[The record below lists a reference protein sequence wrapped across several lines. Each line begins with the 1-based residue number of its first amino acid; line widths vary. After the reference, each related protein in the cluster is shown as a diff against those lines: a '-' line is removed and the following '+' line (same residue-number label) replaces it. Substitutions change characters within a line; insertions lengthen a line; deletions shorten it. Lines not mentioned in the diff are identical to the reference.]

1 MKKRFL
7 TTLLAGA
14 AGLTLAAGAAELSPA
29 AAEKALFDSTARHL
43 DFGGNYY
50 NYLSIDGMPGQF
62 EELFVSMLT
71 ASGEADSAEV
81 ADVVKL
87 VSGLLNFEVVQ
98 AFGSSSIIA
107 ADAPGVYV
115 NKSFIRLSEAQPK
128 GVLFDLAGRENRKLA
143 GLKMIPANTRLAFG
157 LHLDPGPAWKT
168 LSAALAGSQNEE
180 VKNLPAE
187 AARQAEQTL
196 GCKFDD
202 FLAGLTGEAFFL
214 LTSDGTLPDIQP
226 KLLLIL
232 PDGKGLLAQLLLKH
246 ADDLELQ
253 KESDTLYTIQA
264 PGLPPFVK
272 PRLILERGR
281 IVIASSAD
289 IYDLARAADGGAAT
303 APELAPYFRNMPG
316 DGLGFLYLNV
326 PASLVQSAIQLGATM
341 SEELATL
348 QPTFAQLPGLTVFSV
363 SRKEA
368 EGYAGVMRSNLSTAQ
383 LQVAAPM
390 LVYSGMLLPALTR
403 WKGGSNASL
412 LKSEIKFYT
421 SQGYESGRYLARKNG
436 GKKVLFVADSG
447 FETSANTRKLVD
459 AFKKGYGSDNVVVD
473 TVELPAE
480 RQNPNMPLPML
491 MKAKDFDA
499 LLDKHP
505 DCGIVVTIIGLP
517 NDFQKMKFQQMPAE
531 KRPDL
536 FLIGLSSGRLPG
548 LVDQVKTGMVTGVI
562 TTNPDAQ
569 YDVPAPNDPAE
580 AFKIRYLL
588 IDRNNA
594 EQNKMLLTL

>member
-14 AGLTLAAGAAELSPA
+14 AGLTLAAGATELSPA

-43 DFGGNYY
+43 DFGGDYY

-62 EELFVSMLT
+62 EELLVSMLT

-87 VSGLLNFEVVQ
+87 VSGLLNFEAVQ

-187 AARQAEQTL
+187 AARQAEQAL

-214 LTSDGTLPDIQP
+214 LTSDGTFPDIQP

-232 PDGKGLLAQLLLKH
+232 PDGKGLLARLLLKH
-246 ADDLELQ
+246 ADELKFQ
-253 KESDTLYTIQA
+253 KESDTLYTIQV

-272 PRLILERGR
+272 PRLILEKGR

-326 PASLVQSAIQLGATM
+326 PAPLVRSALQFGTAVSE
-341 SEELATL
+341 SEELAAL
-348 QPTFAQLPGLTVFSV
+348 QPTFAKIPGLTVFSV

-368 EGYAGVMRSNLSTAQ
+368 EGYAEVMRSNLSAAQ

-390 LVYSGMLLPALTR
+390 LVYSGMLLPALNQAREKARRISCVSNVKQVMLGLIMYANDHDSRFPADNGAAGLNTLVKDDYLTDFTCYICPSATDD
-403 WKGGSNASL
+403 KG
-412 LKSEIKFYT
+412 
-421 SQGYESGRYLARKNG
+421 SGNLTEDTCSYIYLGGTDPAGEQAPSKLPVVFDKPGNHRKGVNVGFADGHVEQIDLPRYHSPEQVIDYLVQNRG
-436 GKKVLFVADSG
+436 LPEETGKVLKQ
-447 FETSANTRKLVD
+447 KLQKWN
-459 AFKKGYGSDNVVVD
+459 A
-473 TVELPAE
+473 
-480 RQNPNMPLPML
+480 
-491 MKAKDFDA
+491 AK
-499 LLDKHP
+499 
-505 DCGIVVTIIGLP
+505 T
-517 NDFQKMKFQQMPAE
+517 E
-531 KRPDL
+531 
-536 FLIGLSSGRLPG
+536 
-548 LVDQVKTGMVTGVI
+548 
-562 TTNPDAQ
+562 
-569 YDVPAPNDPAE
+569 
-580 AFKIRYLL
+580 
-588 IDRNNA
+588 
-594 EQNKMLLTL
+594 

>member
-29 AAEKALFDSTARHL
+29 AAEKSLFDSTARHL

-202 FLAGLTGEAFFL
+202 FHAGLTGEAFFL

-232 PDGKGLLAQLLLKH
+232 PDGKGLLAQLILKH
-246 ADDLELQ
+246 ADELKLR
-253 KESDTLYTIQA
+253 KESDTLYTLQDST
-264 PGLPPFVK
+264 LPPFVK
-272 PRLILERGR
+272 PRLILEKGR
-281 IVIASSAD
+281 IVLASSAD
-289 IYDLARAADGGAAT
+289 IYDLVRAADGGAAT

-326 PASLVQSAIQLGATM
+326 PASLVQSAIQLGAIASE
-341 SEELATL
+341 SEELAAL
-348 QPTFAQLPGLTVFSV
+348 QPALAKIPGLTVFSV

-368 EGYAGVMRSNLSTAQ
+368 EGYAGVMRSNLSAAQ

-390 LVYSGMLLPALTR
+390 LVYSGRLLPALNQAREKARRISCVSNVKQVMLGLTMYANDHDSR
-403 WKGGSNASL
+403 FPADNGAAGLNTLVKDDYLTDFACYICPSATDDKG
-412 LKSEIKFYT
+412 
-421 SQGYESGRYLARKNG
+421 SGNLTEDTCSYIYLGGTDLAKEQAPSKLPVVFDKPGNHRKGVSVGFADGHVEQIDLPRYHSPEQVIDYLVQNRG
-436 GKKVLFVADSG
+436 LPEETGKVLKQ
-447 FETSANTRKLVD
+447 KL
-459 AFKKGYGSDNVVVD
+459 
-473 TVELPAE
+473 
-480 RQNPNMPLPML
+480 
-491 MKAKDFDA
+491 
-499 LLDKHP
+499 
-505 DCGIVVTIIGLP
+505 
-517 NDFQKMKFQQMPAE
+517 QKWNA
-531 KRPDL
+531 
-536 FLIGLSSGRLPG
+536 
-548 LVDQVKTGMVTGVI
+548 
-562 TTNPDAQ
+562 AQ
-569 YDVPAPNDPAE
+569 TE
-580 AFKIRYLL
+580 
-588 IDRNNA
+588 
-594 EQNKMLLTL
+594 

>member
-87 VSGLLNFEVVQ
+87 VSGLLNFEAVQ

-187 AARQAEQTL
+187 AARQAEQAL

-214 LTSDGTLPDIQP
+214 LTSDGTFPDIQP

-232 PDGKGLLAQLLLKH
+232 PDGKGLLARLLLKH
-246 ADDLELQ
+246 ADELKFQ
-253 KESDTLYTIQA
+253 KESDTLYTIQV

-272 PRLILERGR
+272 PRLILEKGR

-368 EGYAGVMRSNLSTAQ
+368 EGYAGVMRSNLSAAQ

-390 LVYSGMLLPALTR
+390 LVYSGMLLPALNQAREKARRISCVNNVKQIMLGLTMYANDHDSR
-403 WKGGSNASL
+403 FPADNGAAGLNTLVKDDYLTDFACYICPSATDDKG
-412 LKSEIKFYT
+412 
-421 SQGYESGRYLARKNG
+421 SGNLTEDTCSYIYLGGTDLAKEQAPSKLPVVFDKPGNHRKGVSVGFADGHVEQIDLPRYHSPEQVIDYLVQNRG
-436 GKKVLFVADSG
+436 LPEETGKVLKQ
-447 FETSANTRKLVD
+447 KL
-459 AFKKGYGSDNVVVD
+459 
-473 TVELPAE
+473 
-480 RQNPNMPLPML
+480 
-491 MKAKDFDA
+491 
-499 LLDKHP
+499 
-505 DCGIVVTIIGLP
+505 
-517 NDFQKMKFQQMPAE
+517 QKWNA
-531 KRPDL
+531 
-536 FLIGLSSGRLPG
+536 
-548 LVDQVKTGMVTGVI
+548 
-562 TTNPDAQ
+562 AQ
-569 YDVPAPNDPAE
+569 TE
-580 AFKIRYLL
+580 
-588 IDRNNA
+588 
-594 EQNKMLLTL
+594 

>member
-7 TTLLAGA
+7 NTLLAGA

-87 VSGLLNFEVVQ
+87 VIGLLNFEVVQ

-168 LSAALAGSQNEE
+168 LSAALAASQQEE

-187 AARQAEQTL
+187 LAGKAEQVL

-214 LTSDGTLPDIQP
+214 LTSDGTFPDIQP

-232 PDGKGLLAQLLLKH
+232 PDGKGLLAQLILKH
-246 ADDLELQ
+246 ADELKLR
-253 KESDTLYTIQA
+253 KESDTLYTLQDST
-264 PGLPPFVK
+264 LPPFVR
-272 PRLILERGR
+272 PRLILEKGR

-368 EGYAGVMRSNLSTAQ
+368 EGYAGVMRSNLSAAQ

-390 LVYSGMLLPALTR
+390 LVYSGMLLPALNQAREKARRISCVNNVKQIMLGLTMYANDHDSR
-403 WKGGSNASL
+403 FPADNGAAGLNTLVKDDYLTDFACYICPSATDDKG
-412 LKSEIKFYT
+412 
-421 SQGYESGRYLARKNG
+421 SGNLTEDTCSYIYLGGTDLAKEQAPSKLPVVFDKPGNHRKGVSVGFADGHVEQIDLPRYHSPEQVIDYLVQNRG
-436 GKKVLFVADSG
+436 LPEETGKVLKQ
-447 FETSANTRKLVD
+447 KL
-459 AFKKGYGSDNVVVD
+459 
-473 TVELPAE
+473 
-480 RQNPNMPLPML
+480 
-491 MKAKDFDA
+491 
-499 LLDKHP
+499 
-505 DCGIVVTIIGLP
+505 
-517 NDFQKMKFQQMPAE
+517 QKWNA
-531 KRPDL
+531 
-536 FLIGLSSGRLPG
+536 
-548 LVDQVKTGMVTGVI
+548 
-562 TTNPDAQ
+562 AQ
-569 YDVPAPNDPAE
+569 TE
-580 AFKIRYLL
+580 
-588 IDRNNA
+588 
-594 EQNKMLLTL
+594 

>member
-7 TTLLAGA
+7 ITLLAGA

-87 VSGLLNFEVVQ
+87 VSSLLNFEVVQ

-272 PRLILERGR
+272 PRLILEKGR
-281 IVIASSAD
+281 IVLASSAD
-289 IYDLARAADGGAAT
+289 IYDLVRAADGGAAT

-326 PASLVQSAIQLGATM
+326 PASLVQSAIQLGAIASE
-341 SEELATL
+341 SEELAAL
-348 QPTFAQLPGLTVFSV
+348 QPALAKIPGLTVFSV

-368 EGYAGVMRSNLSTAQ
+368 EGYAGVMRSNLSAAQ

-390 LVYSGMLLPALTR
+390 LVYSGMLLPALNQAREKARRISCVNNVKQVMLGLTMYANDHDSR
-403 WKGGSNASL
+403 FPADNGAAGLNTLVKDDYLTDFTCYICLSATDDKG
-412 LKSEIKFYT
+412 
-421 SQGYESGRYLARKNG
+421 SGNLTEDTCSYIYLGGTDLAKEQAPSKLPVVFDKPGNHRKGVSVGFADGHVEQIDLPRYHSPEQVIDYLVQNRG
-436 GKKVLFVADSG
+436 LPEETGKVLKQ
-447 FETSANTRKLVD
+447 KL
-459 AFKKGYGSDNVVVD
+459 
-473 TVELPAE
+473 
-480 RQNPNMPLPML
+480 
-491 MKAKDFDA
+491 
-499 LLDKHP
+499 
-505 DCGIVVTIIGLP
+505 
-517 NDFQKMKFQQMPAE
+517 QKWNA
-531 KRPDL
+531 
-536 FLIGLSSGRLPG
+536 
-548 LVDQVKTGMVTGVI
+548 
-562 TTNPDAQ
+562 AQ
-569 YDVPAPNDPAE
+569 TE
-580 AFKIRYLL
+580 
-588 IDRNNA
+588 
-594 EQNKMLLTL
+594 

>member
-202 FLAGLTGEAFFL
+202 FLARLPGEAFFL

-232 PDGKGLLAQLLLKH
+232 PDGKGLLAQLILKH
-246 ADDLELQ
+246 ADELKLR
-253 KESDTLYTIQA
+253 KESDTLYTLQDST
-264 PGLPPFVK
+264 LPPFVK
-272 PRLILERGR
+272 PRLILEKGR
-281 IVIASSAD
+281 IVLASSAD
-289 IYDLARAADGGAAT
+289 IYDLVRAADGGAAT

-326 PASLVQSAIQLGATM
+326 PASLVQSAIQLGAIASE
-341 SEELATL
+341 SEELAAL
-348 QPTFAQLPGLTVFSV
+348 QPALAKIPGLTVFSV

-368 EGYAGVMRSNLSTAQ
+368 EGYAGVMRSNLSAAQ

-390 LVYSGMLLPALTR
+390 LVYSGMLLPALNQAREKARRISCVSNVKQVMLGLTMYANDHDSR
-403 WKGGSNASL
+403 FPADNGAAGLNTLVKDDYLTDFACYICPSATDDKG
-412 LKSEIKFYT
+412 
-421 SQGYESGRYLARKNG
+421 SGNLTEDTCSYIYLGGTDLAKEQAPSKLPVVFDKPGNHRKGVSVGFADGHVEQIDLPRYHSPEQVIDYLVQNRG
-436 GKKVLFVADSG
+436 LPEETGKVLKQ
-447 FETSANTRKLVD
+447 KL
-459 AFKKGYGSDNVVVD
+459 
-473 TVELPAE
+473 
-480 RQNPNMPLPML
+480 
-491 MKAKDFDA
+491 
-499 LLDKHP
+499 
-505 DCGIVVTIIGLP
+505 
-517 NDFQKMKFQQMPAE
+517 QKWNA
-531 KRPDL
+531 
-536 FLIGLSSGRLPG
+536 
-548 LVDQVKTGMVTGVI
+548 
-562 TTNPDAQ
+562 AQ
-569 YDVPAPNDPAE
+569 TE
-580 AFKIRYLL
+580 
-588 IDRNNA
+588 
-594 EQNKMLLTL
+594 

>member
-87 VSGLLNFEVVQ
+87 VIGLLNFEVVQ

-168 LSAALAGSQNEE
+168 LSAALAASQQEE

-187 AARQAEQTL
+187 LAGKAEQVL

-214 LTSDGTLPDIQP
+214 LTSDGTFPDIQP

-232 PDGKGLLAQLLLKH
+232 PDGKGLLARLLLKH
-246 ADDLELQ
+246 ADELKFQ
-253 KESDTLYTIQA
+253 KESDTLYTIQV

-272 PRLILERGR
+272 PRLILEKGR

-348 QPTFAQLPGLTVFSV
+348 QPTFAQLPGLTIFSV

-368 EGYAGVMRSNLSTAQ
+368 EGYAGVMRSNLSAAQ

-390 LVYSGMLLPALTR
+390 LVYSGMLLPALNQAREKARRISCVNNVKQIMLGLTMYANDHDSR
-403 WKGGSNASL
+403 FPADNGAAGLNTLVKDDYLTDFACYICPSATDDKG
-412 LKSEIKFYT
+412 
-421 SQGYESGRYLARKNG
+421 SGNLTEDTCSYIYLGGTDLAKEQAPSKLPVVFDKPGNHRKGVSVGFADGHVEQIDLPRYHSPEQVIDYLVQNRG
-436 GKKVLFVADSG
+436 LPEETGKVLKQ
-447 FETSANTRKLVD
+447 KL
-459 AFKKGYGSDNVVVD
+459 
-473 TVELPAE
+473 
-480 RQNPNMPLPML
+480 
-491 MKAKDFDA
+491 
-499 LLDKHP
+499 
-505 DCGIVVTIIGLP
+505 
-517 NDFQKMKFQQMPAE
+517 QKWNA
-531 KRPDL
+531 
-536 FLIGLSSGRLPG
+536 
-548 LVDQVKTGMVTGVI
+548 
-562 TTNPDAQ
+562 AQ
-569 YDVPAPNDPAE
+569 TE
-580 AFKIRYLL
+580 
-588 IDRNNA
+588 
-594 EQNKMLLTL
+594 

>member
-168 LSAALAGSQNEE
+168 LSAALAASQQEE

-187 AARQAEQTL
+187 LAGKAEQVL

-214 LTSDGTLPDIQP
+214 LTSDGTFPDIQP

-232 PDGKGLLAQLLLKH
+232 PDGKGLLAQLILKH
-246 ADDLELQ
+246 ADELKLR
-253 KESDTLYTIQA
+253 KESDTLYTLQDST
-264 PGLPPFVK
+264 LPPFVR
-272 PRLILERGR
+272 PRLILEKGR

-368 EGYAGVMRSNLSTAQ
+368 EGYAGVMRSNLSAAQ

-390 LVYSGMLLPALTR
+390 LVYSGMLLPALNQAREKARRISCVNNVKQIMLGLTMYANDHDSR
-403 WKGGSNASL
+403 FPADNGAAGLNTLVKDDYLTDFACYICPSATDDKG
-412 LKSEIKFYT
+412 
-421 SQGYESGRYLARKNG
+421 SGNLTEDTCSYIYLGGTDLAKEQAPSKLPVVFDKPGNHRKGVRVGFADGHVEQIDLPRYHSPEQVIDYLVQNRG
-436 GKKVLFVADSG
+436 LPEETGKVLKQ
-447 FETSANTRKLVD
+447 KL
-459 AFKKGYGSDNVVVD
+459 
-473 TVELPAE
+473 
-480 RQNPNMPLPML
+480 
-491 MKAKDFDA
+491 
-499 LLDKHP
+499 
-505 DCGIVVTIIGLP
+505 
-517 NDFQKMKFQQMPAE
+517 QKWNA
-531 KRPDL
+531 
-536 FLIGLSSGRLPG
+536 
-548 LVDQVKTGMVTGVI
+548 
-562 TTNPDAQ
+562 AQ
-569 YDVPAPNDPAE
+569 TE
-580 AFKIRYLL
+580 
-588 IDRNNA
+588 
-594 EQNKMLLTL
+594 

>member
-7 TTLLAGA
+7 ITLLAGA

-87 VSGLLNFEVVQ
+87 VSSLLNFEVVQ

-232 PDGKGLLAQLLLKH
+232 PDGKGLLAQLILKH
-246 ADDLELQ
+246 ADELKLR
-253 KESDTLYTIQA
+253 KESDTLYTLQDST
-264 PGLPPFVK
+264 LPPFVR
-272 PRLILERGR
+272 PRLILEKGR

-390 LVYSGMLLPALTR
+390 LVYSGMLLPALNQAREKARRISCVNNVKQVMLGLTMYANDHDSR
-403 WKGGSNASL
+403 FPADNGAAGLNTLVKDDYLTDFACYICPSATDDKG
-412 LKSEIKFYT
+412 
-421 SQGYESGRYLARKNG
+421 SGNLTEDTCSYIYLGGTDLAKEQAPSKLPVVFDKPGNHRKGVSVGFADGHVEQIDLPRYHSPEQVIDYLVQNRG
-436 GKKVLFVADSG
+436 LPEETGKVLKQ
-447 FETSANTRKLVD
+447 KL
-459 AFKKGYGSDNVVVD
+459 
-473 TVELPAE
+473 
-480 RQNPNMPLPML
+480 
-491 MKAKDFDA
+491 
-499 LLDKHP
+499 
-505 DCGIVVTIIGLP
+505 
-517 NDFQKMKFQQMPAE
+517 QKWNA
-531 KRPDL
+531 
-536 FLIGLSSGRLPG
+536 
-548 LVDQVKTGMVTGVI
+548 
-562 TTNPDAQ
+562 AQ
-569 YDVPAPNDPAE
+569 TE
-580 AFKIRYLL
+580 
-588 IDRNNA
+588 
-594 EQNKMLLTL
+594 

>member
-87 VSGLLNFEVVQ
+87 VSGLLNFEAVQ

-187 AARQAEQTL
+187 AARQAEQAL

-214 LTSDGTLPDIQP
+214 LTSDGTFPDIQP

-232 PDGKGLLAQLLLKH
+232 PDGKGLLAQLILKH
-246 ADDLELQ
+246 ADELKLR
-253 KESDTLYTIQA
+253 KESDTLYTLQDST
-264 PGLPPFVK
+264 LPPFVK
-272 PRLILERGR
+272 PRLILEKGR
-281 IVIASSAD
+281 IVLASSAD
-289 IYDLARAADGGAAT
+289 IYDLVRAADGGAAT

-326 PASLVQSAIQLGATM
+326 PASLVQSAIQLGAIASE
-341 SEELATL
+341 SEELAAL
-348 QPTFAQLPGLTVFSV
+348 QPALAKIPGLTVFSV

-368 EGYAGVMRSNLSTAQ
+368 EGYAGVMRSNLSAAQ

-390 LVYSGMLLPALTR
+390 LVYSGMLLPALNQAREKARRISCVSNVKQVMLGLTMYANDHDSR
-403 WKGGSNASL
+403 FPADNGAAGLNTLVKDDYLTDFACYICPSATDDKG
-412 LKSEIKFYT
+412 
-421 SQGYESGRYLARKNG
+421 SGNLTEDTCSYIYLGGTDLAKEQAPSKLPVVFDKPGNHRKGVSVGFADGHVEQIDLPRYHSPEQVIDYLVQNRG
-436 GKKVLFVADSG
+436 LPEETGKVLKQ
-447 FETSANTRKLVD
+447 KL
-459 AFKKGYGSDNVVVD
+459 
-473 TVELPAE
+473 
-480 RQNPNMPLPML
+480 
-491 MKAKDFDA
+491 
-499 LLDKHP
+499 
-505 DCGIVVTIIGLP
+505 
-517 NDFQKMKFQQMPAE
+517 QKWNA
-531 KRPDL
+531 
-536 FLIGLSSGRLPG
+536 
-548 LVDQVKTGMVTGVI
+548 
-562 TTNPDAQ
+562 AQ
-569 YDVPAPNDPAE
+569 TE
-580 AFKIRYLL
+580 
-588 IDRNNA
+588 
-594 EQNKMLLTL
+594 

>member
-62 EELFVSMLT
+62 EELLVSMLT

-187 AARQAEQTL
+187 AARQAEQAL

-214 LTSDGTLPDIQP
+214 LTSDGTFPDIQP

-232 PDGKGLLAQLLLKH
+232 PDGKGLLARLLLKH
-246 ADDLELQ
+246 ADELKFQ
-253 KESDTLYTIQA
+253 KESDTLYTIQV

-272 PRLILERGR
+272 PRLILEKGR

-348 QPTFAQLPGLTVFSV
+348 QPTFAQLPGLTIFSV

-368 EGYAGVMRSNLSTAQ
+368 EGYAGVMRSNLSAAQ

-390 LVYSGMLLPALTR
+390 LVYSGMLLPALNQAREKARRISCVNNVKQIMLGLTMYANDHDSR
-403 WKGGSNASL
+403 FPADNGAAGLNTLVKDDYLTDFACYICPSATDDKG
-412 LKSEIKFYT
+412 
-421 SQGYESGRYLARKNG
+421 SGNLTEDTCSYIYLGGTDLAKEQAPSKLPVVFDKPGNHRKGVSVGFADGHVEQIDLPRYHSPEQVIDYLVQNRG
-436 GKKVLFVADSG
+436 LPEETGKVLKQ
-447 FETSANTRKLVD
+447 KL
-459 AFKKGYGSDNVVVD
+459 
-473 TVELPAE
+473 
-480 RQNPNMPLPML
+480 
-491 MKAKDFDA
+491 
-499 LLDKHP
+499 
-505 DCGIVVTIIGLP
+505 
-517 NDFQKMKFQQMPAE
+517 QKWNA
-531 KRPDL
+531 
-536 FLIGLSSGRLPG
+536 
-548 LVDQVKTGMVTGVI
+548 
-562 TTNPDAQ
+562 AQ
-569 YDVPAPNDPAE
+569 TE
-580 AFKIRYLL
+580 
-588 IDRNNA
+588 
-594 EQNKMLLTL
+594 

>member
-62 EELFVSMLT
+62 EELLVSMLT

-107 ADAPGVYV
+107 ADAPGAYV

-187 AARQAEQTL
+187 AARQAEQAL

-214 LTSDGTLPDIQP
+214 LTSDGTFPDIQP

-232 PDGKGLLAQLLLKH
+232 PDGKGLLARLLLKH
-246 ADDLELQ
+246 ADELKFQ
-253 KESDTLYTIQA
+253 KESDTLYTIQV

-272 PRLILERGR
+272 PRLILEKGR

-368 EGYAGVMRSNLSTAQ
+368 EGYAGVMRSNLSAAQ

-390 LVYSGMLLPALTR
+390 LVYSGMLLPALNQAREKARRISCVNNVKQIMLGLTMYANDHDSR
-403 WKGGSNASL
+403 FPADNGAAGLNTLVKDDYLTDFACYICPSATDDKG
-412 LKSEIKFYT
+412 
-421 SQGYESGRYLARKNG
+421 SGNLTEDTCSYIYLGGTDLAKEQAPSKLPVVFDKPGNHRKGVSVGFADGHVEQIDLPRYHSPEQVIDYLVQNRG
-436 GKKVLFVADSG
+436 LPEETGKVLKQ
-447 FETSANTRKLVD
+447 KL
-459 AFKKGYGSDNVVVD
+459 
-473 TVELPAE
+473 
-480 RQNPNMPLPML
+480 
-491 MKAKDFDA
+491 
-499 LLDKHP
+499 
-505 DCGIVVTIIGLP
+505 
-517 NDFQKMKFQQMPAE
+517 QKWNA
-531 KRPDL
+531 
-536 FLIGLSSGRLPG
+536 
-548 LVDQVKTGMVTGVI
+548 
-562 TTNPDAQ
+562 AQ
-569 YDVPAPNDPAE
+569 TE
-580 AFKIRYLL
+580 
-588 IDRNNA
+588 
-594 EQNKMLLTL
+594 

>member
-7 TTLLAGA
+7 ITLLAGA

-187 AARQAEQTL
+187 AARQAEQAL

-232 PDGKGLLAQLLLKH
+232 PDGKGLLAQLILKH
-246 ADDLELQ
+246 ADELKLR
-253 KESDTLYTIQA
+253 KESDTLYTLQDST
-264 PGLPPFVK
+264 LPPFVK
-272 PRLILERGR
+272 PRLILEKGR
-281 IVIASSAD
+281 IVLASSAD

-326 PASLVQSAIQLGATM
+326 PASLVQSAIQLGAIASE
-341 SEELATL
+341 SEELAAL
-348 QPTFAQLPGLTVFSV
+348 QPALAKIPGLTVFSV

-368 EGYAGVMRSNLSTAQ
+368 EGYAGVMRSNLSAAQ

-390 LVYSGMLLPALTR
+390 LVYSGMLLPALNQAREKARRISCVNNVKQIMLGLTMYANDHDSR
-403 WKGGSNASL
+403 FPADNGAAGLNTLVKDDYLTDFACYICPSATDDKG
-412 LKSEIKFYT
+412 
-421 SQGYESGRYLARKNG
+421 SGNLTEDTCSYIYLG
-436 GKKVLFVADSG
+436 GTDLAKEQAPSG
-447 FETSANTRKLVD
+447 CFR
-459 AFKKGYGSDNVVVD
+459 
-473 TVELPAE
+473 
-480 RQNPNMPLPML
+480 
-491 MKAKDFDA
+491 
-499 LLDKHP
+499 
-505 DCGIVVTIIGLP
+505 
-517 NDFQKMKFQQMPAE
+517 
-531 KRPDL
+531 
-536 FLIGLSSGRLPG
+536 
-548 LVDQVKTGMVTGVI
+548 
-562 TTNPDAQ
+562 
-569 YDVPAPNDPAE
+569 
-580 AFKIRYLL
+580 
-588 IDRNNA
+588 
-594 EQNKMLLTL
+594 